1 MVEDI
6 PLSLVV
12 SFGSFFGLFVLY
24 WRYELPC
31 QAKHPELHYT
41 PIVGCIRV
49 LWLVF
54 HPLGLELDK
63 ALFGRNSVT
72 PLCLG
77 IEVICIS
84 LPEK

>member
-1 MVEDI
+1 MVRDI
-6 PLSLVV
+6 PLS
-12 SFGSFFGLFVLY
+12 FCGFFLFFLG
-24 WRYELPC
+24 YELPC
-31 QAKHPELHYT
+31 QDKLPDFHST
-41 PIVGCIRV
+41 PILGCIRV

-63 ALFGRNSVT
+63 ALFGWNSVT

-84 LPEK
+84 LPEN